1 MAAQEGTSGVEGTS
15 GRAVVVRAGESD
27 STGFLLAPRLVLT
40 GYLPRAGTIR
50 LTLPGHA
57 ENVPA
62 EAVWSQADEGHDAAL
77 LRAER
82 PLLSDEEFAARGP
95 LILAPVR
102 SAAASDMRVEH
113 YGGEPGGEPRLFGD
127 ACEFV
132 PHSPGADHLSLRV
145 RRWLGLAGIIGAPV
159 LMGAALVALVGR
171 HRSAQGHIVTAAA
184 TLLRDAGFVR
194 QLAEHGVPVTDPAL
208 RTAFEQRW
216 RDGVVARYGDLTVNG
231 SAGGAHAVPL
241 DAVWLPPEVLGRRR
255 AAVEGIEQ
263 VLATRHRVLLWGPAG
278 SGKTA
283 VVQRLAVAA
292 ARRQGP
298 FADSVPFVLPLRAL
312 MRSGRPLPP
321 PEDFPRAAE
330 FGEAP
335 AGWASEVFA
344 AGRALVLVDGV
355 DEAPPRQ
362 RDRVGAWLQDLLAA
376 FRGNRWL
383 VTSRP
388 DPALS
393 SWAGRYGVF
402 AERSLGPLSAAAM
415 GDLVRRWH
423 RAAGA
428 DEDTAEALLA
438 TLRLRGDLT
447 RLATNPL
454 MCTLLCA
461 LHLER
466 GRLLRGRAAL
476 LDAVLG
482 LLRRRDTERGL
493 TENSAPA
500 YEAQTEVLQRLAYW
514 LVRNGSSEM
523 PWESAVRSV
532 ETAQSRWSGMP
543 PAEEFLRLLIV
554 RSGVVHRTASGNVA
568 FLDRAFL
575 DHFAGRAAVLENDL
589 PMLVARVEEE
599 APWEDVFRSA
609 VAFAR
614 PRERS
619 LLLAGLVERG
629 GRAGDTARG
638 VRLRLLALS
647 CLAEAPE
654 LDPEVR
660 TDILRHSAGL
670 VPPANEEGVA
680 LLAAAGP
687 LVLELLPAPE
697 DVDGPTAL
705 LIRDLAARIGGP
717 AGAALAERFAERA
730 RRASAGSGPW
740 LPDRPL
746 PPGWLPDRPAA
757 DPASAA
763 PPDQPFAPDPE
774 VLVLSAGQPWTGL
787 GAAARVHTV
796 VSFGD
801 RARFGALAGL
811 PDLRSLALIGNGVAQ
826 EALRRLP
833 GLPRL
838 RSLVLDRCRLTDLSV
853 LAATGVMFL
862 ELRPT
867 PPLNV
872 LSGLAGADWLRVLYL
887 PDAKNPFEVPDARAA
902 LPTVLV
908 LHRPGG
914 LVDETHPQEPAE
926 VRP

>member
-1 MAAQEGTSGVEGTS
+1 MAAQEGTSGAEGAS

-57 ENVPA
+57 EDVPA

-82 PLLSDEEFAARGP
+82 PLLSAEEFAARGP

-102 SAAASDMRVEH
+102 SAAARDMRVEH

-132 PHSPGADHLSLRV
+132 LHSPGADHLSLRV
-145 RRWLGLAGIIGAPV
+145 RRWLDLAGIIGAPV

-216 RDGVVARYGDLTVNG
+216 RDSVVARYGDLTVNG
-231 SAGGAHAVPL
+231 AAGGTHAVPL

-255 AAVEGIEQ
+255 GAAVEGIEQ
-263 VLATRHRVLLWGPAG
+263 VLAARHRVLLWGPAG

-292 ARRQGP
+292 AQRRGP

-321 PEDFPRAAE
+321 PEDFPRAAG

-383 VTSRP
+383 ITSRP

-393 SWAGRYGVF
+393 SWADRYGGF
-402 AERSLGPLSAAAM
+402 TERSLGPLSAAAM

-423 RAAGA
+423 RAAGD
-428 DEDTAEALLA
+428 DEDTAEELLA

-476 LDAVLG
+476 LDALLGVL
-482 LLRRRDTERGL
+482 RHRDTERGL
-493 TENSAPA
+493 TEDSAPA
-500 YEAQTEVLQRLAYW
+500 HEAQTEVLQRLAYW

-532 ETAQSRWSGMP
+532 ETAQSPWPGMP
-543 PAEEFLRLLIV
+543 PAEEFLRLLVV
-554 RSGVVHRTASGNVA
+554 RSGVVHQTASGNVA

-589 PMLVARVEEE
+589 PMLVARAE
-599 APWEDVFRSA
+599 AEASWEDVFRSA

-629 GRAGDTARG
+629 GRAGDPARG

-660 TDILRHSAGL
+660 TDILRHAAGL

-697 DVDGPTAL
+697 DVDGPTAR
-705 LIRDLAARIGGP
+705 LIRDLATRIGGP
-717 AGAALAERFAERA
+717 AGAALAQRFAERMA
-730 RRASAGSGPW
+730 LSAAGSGPW

-746 PPGWLPDRPAA
+746 PSGWVPDRPAA
-757 DPASAA
+757 DLARAA
-763 PPDQPFAPDPE
+763 PPDGPFASDPG
-774 VLVLSAGQPWTGL
+774 VLMLSAGQPWTS
-787 GAAARVHTV
+787 AAVPVHTV

-811 PDLRSLALIGNGVAQ
+811 PELRSLALIGNGVAQ
-826 EALRRLP
+826 EALRQLP

-838 RSLVLDRCRLTDLSV
+838 RSLVLHGCSLTDLSV
-853 LAATGVMFL
+853 VAATGVMFL
-862 ELRPT
+862 ELWPT
-867 PPLNV
+867 PPPNV
-872 LSGLAGADWLRVLYL
+872 LSGLAGAGWLRVLYL
-887 PDAKNPFEVPDARAA
+887 PDAAGRSDADAAQAA

-914 LVDETHPQEPAE
+914 LVDETYLQEPAE